1 MNIKR
6 LLLEEYQRQRATP
19 FAWGGA
25 DCLGFAADCA
35 KLLTGNDPAAEL
47 RGKYDSEI
55 AAKRIMVER
64 GWQTLGDVAASM
76 FPEIPVAVARSGD
89 WAFVVNDDGSE
100 TLGVVGGALI
110 LARTKEGAGFQPLTQ
125 ASRAFCVVPR

>member
-6 LLLEEYQRQRATP
+6 LLLEEYQRQRSTL

-25 DCLGFAADCA
+25 DCLSFAADCA
-35 KLLTGNDPAAEL
+35 KLITGNDPAVDL

-55 AAKRIMVER
+55 GAKRIMVDR

-76 FPEIPVAVARSGD
+76 FPEIPVATARSGD
-89 WAFVVNDDGSE
+89 WAFVVNDDGTE
-100 TLGVVGGALI
+100 TLGVVDGALV
-110 LARTKEGAGFQPLTQ
+110 LARTQAGAGFQPLTK
-125 ASRAFCVVPR
+125 ASRAFRVVPG